1 MTWMDEIVKKLKKD
15 GRLLKQIS
23 KKEQTLEMCK
33 VAISQNPKTLQYASR
48 KCIDANICLNAVK
61 KDGNVFKYVP
71 NQFVTKKMCLLAVQV
86 DPDLLYSVPDEWR
99 TKEIC
104 LVALTKKPEALSHIP
119 QEIRCEILNEETPVE
134 LLENIVEFNINWL
147 IYMPVC
153 RKGIDICLAYIKKD
167 FSNSL
172 HLPVGIKQNQEI
184 LDYQKSQ
191 GKIDILSKLY
201 NSETGLFMTNIR
213 VLFDKR
219 SSTLDICRLIDD
231 LYTIKLEFQ
240 NFDEFYRFLDG
251 NLYDAELREY
261 KFEGID
267 LKQYNIEGAVIHQD
281 VLVEQGLFDGSYF
294 EGLKKRI
301 ECIDLTNV
309 EKDEI
314 CLHVGFNYPKPVDDN
329 EYERFDNNHIPFF
342 YVSDIHLGH
351 RVAHKFILRATK
363 EEIRSY
369 IKILAH
375 KMLASI
381 GTVPYGSYLLIA
393 GDTASEFEMAKIFYD
408 ELVCSWNPHN
418 IVVIHGNHELWDPR
432 DEMENNIQ
440 VYREYFKRLGIN
452 FLQNDLLLVKDRIHQ
467 LILSEDKILEL
478 SQGRLRKLA
487 QECSI
492 IVLGGIGFSGLNDKY
507 NAANMRYGKSFEELE
522 STEEALKKDVS
533 ETRRFDT
540 IYRKLLQDIPNN
552 KVIVLTHMQKC
563 DWNADL
569 HNPNW
574 IYVNGHNHKNYFN
587 ISGKKAVYAD
597 NQIGYNTET
606 IGLKYFYIDNEYDIF
621 TYLDDGIHEIT
632 KSQYLDFNKGK
643 LVQMTFGREDGQI
656 YVIKKNGY
664 YMFFLYCFYS
674 RQSKNKYLY
683 LLNGG
688 KLKKILQNRLGDLKF
703 YYYDTIENYTEN
715 VRLLLDRYTGGQKKI
730 SDFVKGLG
738 GSGKIHGCIVDVDKP
753 GIFESYSYC
762 HLFVN
767 PIDGRITPYFAYD
780 VSSRIV
786 YNDFKALLESQKS
799 CKLLQ
804 DNYKRREKELSLNMP
819 ALQYSSQLEEWGYES
834 SMYDEG
840 SYLYKIS
847 RIIKSLQY
855 VAEKSIVRIWNEELL
870 NSDFINRIK
879 AANRIEDMIDDT
891 LIVEING
898 K

>member
-1 MTWMDEIVKKLKKD
+1 MGVTWVDEILKNLKND
-15 GRLLKQIS
+15 GRLLKKIS

-33 VAISQNPKTLQYASR
+33 VAISQNPKALQYASR
-48 KCIDANICLNAVK
+48 KCIDAKICLNAVK
-61 KDGNVFKYVP
+61 KDGNVFKCVP
-71 NQFVTKKMCLLAVQV
+71 NQFITKKMCLLAVQA
-86 DPDLLYSVPDEWR
+86 DPNLLYSVPVEWR
-99 TKEIC
+99 TKAIY
-104 LVALTKKPEALSHIP
+104 LVALTKKAEVLSHIP
-119 QEIRCEILNEETPVE
+119 HEIRCEILNEETPVE

-167 FSNSL
+167 FSNSQ

-184 LDYQKSQ
+184 LDYQKSE

-201 NSETGLFMTNIR
+201 NSETDLFMTNIR
-213 VLFDKR
+213 VVYDKR
-219 SSTLDICRLIDD
+219 SSTLDNCRLIDD
-231 LYTIKLEFQ
+231 LYTIELEFQ

-251 NLYDAELREY
+251 NLYDAELWEY

-281 VLVEQGLFDGSYF
+281 VLAEQGLFDGSYF
-294 EGLKKRI
+294 EVLKKRI

-369 IKILAH
+369 IKILVH
-375 KMLASI
+375 KMLASR

-393 GDTASEFEMAKIFYD
+393 GDTASEFEMAKMFYD
-408 ELVCSWNPHN
+408 ELVCLWNPHD

-467 LILSEDKILEL
+467 LILSEDKIIEL

-522 STEEALKKDVS
+522 SIEEALKKDVS

-540 IYRKLLQDIPNN
+540 IYRKLLQDLPNN

-606 IGLKYFYIDNEYDIF
+606 IGLKTSILIMNMIF
-621 TYLDDGIHEIT
+621 L
-632 KSQYLDFNKGK
+632 
-643 LVQMTFGREDGQI
+643 
-656 YVIKKNGY
+656 
-664 YMFFLYCFYS
+664 
-674 RQSKNKYLY
+674 
-683 LLNGG
+683 
-688 KLKKILQNRLGDLKF
+688 
-703 YYYDTIENYTEN
+703 
-715 VRLLLDRYTGGQKKI
+715 
-730 SDFVKGLG
+730 
-738 GSGKIHGCIVDVDKP
+738 
-753 GIFESYSYC
+753 
-762 HLFVN
+762 
-767 PIDGRITPYFAYD
+767 RI
-780 VSSRIV
+780 
-786 YNDFKALLESQKS
+786 
-799 CKLLQ
+799 
-804 DNYKRREKELSLNMP
+804 
-819 ALQYSSQLEEWGYES
+819 
-834 SMYDEG
+834 
-840 SYLYKIS
+840 
-847 RIIKSLQY
+847 
-855 VAEKSIVRIWNEELL
+855 
-870 NSDFINRIK
+870 
-879 AANRIEDMIDDT
+879 
-891 LIVEING
+891 
-898 K
+898 